1 MRALE
6 AIAAGHDL
14 GPLRARDLEVAR
26 NGLELVVTGNRA
38 DLAIRIESMADFE
51 RAHLLAKQGHE
62 PVLSA
67 GGYDQP
73 PRCRAA
79 LPADGEHGR
88 ASCKARVFPS
98 GEIPGVAVS
107 KQTNTKTT

>member
-38 DLAIRIESMADFE
+38 DLDIRIESMADFE

-62 PVLSA
+62 PVMYA
-67 GGYDQP
+67 GGYDKP
-73 PRCRAA
+73 AGSSDERRGGKEGVSTCRSRWK
-79 LPADGEHGR
+79 PY
-88 ASCKARVFPS
+88 
-98 GEIPGVAVS
+98 
-107 KQTNTKTT
+107 T

>member
-38 DLAIRIESMADFE
+38 DLDIRIESMADFE

-62 PVLSA
+62 PVMYA
-67 GGYDQP
+67 GGYDKP
-73 PRCRAA
+73 AGCRAA
-79 LPADGEHGR
+79 LPAAEEGAVQRHRHGTIQV
-88 ASCKARVFPS
+88 RVVQQDRQS
-98 GEIPGVAVS
+98 TRLNS
-107 KQTNTKTT
+107 SH